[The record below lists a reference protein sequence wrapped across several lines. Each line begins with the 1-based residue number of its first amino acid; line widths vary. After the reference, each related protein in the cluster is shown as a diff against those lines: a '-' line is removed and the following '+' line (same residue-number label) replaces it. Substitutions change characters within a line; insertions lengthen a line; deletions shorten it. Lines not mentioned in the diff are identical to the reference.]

1 MLPCICNMGFTGLFC
16 QNKKQNIWGACFTVN
31 CGHGICENYVRL
43 YRLYSVTCIVIII
56 IVVYSLIYTLLIIRE
71 QRIQFIRY
79 TLYRSLKYHNNL
91 T

>member
-43 YRLYSVTCIVIII
+43 NRRYSVTYKVIVI
-56 IVVYSLIYTLLIIRE
+56 IVVYSLIYIYIY
-71 QRIQFIRY
+71 IY
-79 TLYRSLKYHNNL
+79 
-91 T
+91 